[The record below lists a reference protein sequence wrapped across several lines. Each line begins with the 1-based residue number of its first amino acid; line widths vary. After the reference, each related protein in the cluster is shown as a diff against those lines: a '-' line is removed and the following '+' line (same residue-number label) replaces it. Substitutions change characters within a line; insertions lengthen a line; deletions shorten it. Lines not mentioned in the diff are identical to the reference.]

1 MVENSISNNK
11 VYMNVLVFNVTFSWW
26 QWRRR
31 SGRFGGEDGGRV
43 NCVGNGKGA
52 DVGPNAVES

>member
-1 MVENSISNNK
+1 MFWYSTLLFRGGSGGG
-11 VYMNVLVFNVTFSWW
+11 TH
-26 QWRRR
+26 
-31 SGRFGGEDGGRV
+31 SGRFGCEDGGRV